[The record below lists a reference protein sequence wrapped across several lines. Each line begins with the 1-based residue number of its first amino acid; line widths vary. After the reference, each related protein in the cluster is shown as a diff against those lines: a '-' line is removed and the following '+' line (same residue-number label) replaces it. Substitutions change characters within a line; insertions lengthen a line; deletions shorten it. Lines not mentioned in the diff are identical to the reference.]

1 MAVCGDRPPFSN
13 RILKVHLWEKGKN
26 FMNKEKNIRWI
37 PVLCFGVL
45 MLGLGSSDSLRG
57 IFSPVFQ
64 EHYSVGGKGLSMM
77 VVISYV
83 GNLLFLSVGG
93 KMMDT
98 FDRKKVA
105 MGMLGIW
112 MAAVL
117 LNVLTD
123 SYPMILLSMFLALG
137 ASTMLNTTVN
147 LLTPMV
153 CAGYAGMMVNIFFFI
168 QGIGTSGSQFL
179 LGRYAFSYNGWKMI
193 NGVLF
198 AVGLVSLGLF
208 AMVNLKPEKRETQS
222 AEGNSQGEQRRKSSD
237 GVVENGIAQ
246 SQNGKKKKPQDMPG
260 ASVFWLLVLMMGF
273 YFIGEHGIM
282 NWMLTYC
289 MNALQMPSHTAS
301 AYLSIF
307 WGGMTVGR
315 LVFAPVVQK
324 LGVRKSLKYF
334 GGAGTVLFV
343 AGVLSGSK
351 GVILL
356 SGSGLL
362 ISILYPTMVLFFQQI
377 YPSSVVATKTG
388 AIISAA
394 TIADIV
400 FNAGFG
406 ALSDSVGIQ
415 ISFLILPVCMV
426 LYYCFYLLLL
436 RVSPSEA

>member
-64 EHYSVGGKGLSMM
+64 EHYSIGGRGLSMM

-179 LGRYAFSYNGWKMI
+179 LGRFAFSYDGWKMI

-208 AMVNLKPEKRETQS
+208 AMVNLKPEKIKPEKIKPKTIQ
-222 AEGNSQGEQRRKSSD
+222 
-237 GVVENGIAQ
+237 
-246 SQNGKKKKPQDMPG
+246 KKKPQDMPG
-260 ASVFWLLVLMMGF
+260 ASIFWLLVLMMGF

-301 AYLSIF
+301 TYLSIF

-343 AGVLSGSK
+343 TGVLSGSK

-356 SGSGLL
+356 SSSGLL

-377 YPSSVVATKTG
+377 YPVSVVATKTG

-406 ALSDSVGIQ
+406 ALSDSMGIQ

-436 RVSPSEA
+436 RVSPSEV

>member
-1 MAVCGDRPPFSN
+1 MAVCWDRPPFSN
-13 RILKVHLWEKGKN
+13 CISRVHLWEKGKD
-26 FMNKEKNIRWI
+26 FMNREKNIRWI

-64 EHYSVGGKGLSMM
+64 EHYGVGGRGLSMM

-198 AVGLVSLGLF
+198 AVGLVSLVLF
-208 AMVNLKPEKRETQS
+208 AMVNLKPEKEKTKPKTIQ
-222 AEGNSQGEQRRKSSD
+222 
-237 GVVENGIAQ
+237 
-246 SQNGKKKKPQDMPG
+246 KKKPQDMPG
-260 ASVFWLLVLMMGF
+260 ASIFWLLVLMMGF

-406 ALSDSVGIQ
+406 ALSDSMGIQ

>member
-1 MAVCGDRPPFSN
+1 MAVCWDRPPFSN
-13 RILKVHLWEKGKN
+13 CISRVHLWEKGKN

-64 EHYSVGGKGLSMM
+64 EHYGVGGRGLSMM

-198 AVGLVSLGLF
+198 AVGLVSLVLF
-208 AMVNLKPEKRETQS
+208 AMVNLKPEKEKTKPKTIQ
-222 AEGNSQGEQRRKSSD
+222 
-237 GVVENGIAQ
+237 
-246 SQNGKKKKPQDMPG
+246 KKKPQDMPG
-260 ASVFWLLVLMMGF
+260 ASIFWLLVLMMGF

-377 YPSSVVATKTG
+377 YPVSVVATKTG

-415 ISFLILPVCMV
+415 VSFLILPACMV
-426 LYYCFYLLLL
+426 LYYGFYLLLL
-436 RVSPSEA
+436 RVSPEERSAR

>member
-179 LGRYAFSYNGWKMI
+179 LGRFAFSYDGWKMI

-208 AMVNLKPEKRETQS
+208 TMVNLKPEKEKTKPKT
-222 AEGNSQGEQRRKSSD
+222 SQ
-237 GVVENGIAQ
+237 
-246 SQNGKKKKPQDMPG
+246 KKKPQDMPG
-260 ASVFWLLVLMMGF
+260 ASIFWLLVLMMGF

-343 AGVLSGSK
+343 TGVLSGSK

-356 SGSGLL
+356 SSSGLL

-377 YPSSVVATKTG
+377 YPVSVVATKTG

-406 ALSDSVGIQ
+406 ALSDSMGIQ

-436 RVSPSEA
+436 RVSPSEV

>member
-1 MAVCGDRPPFSN
+1 MREQNGGLRGQTAIFQPY
-13 RILKVHLWEKGKN
+13 LKVHLWEKGKN

-179 LGRYAFSYNGWKMI
+179 LGRFAFSYDGWKMI

-208 AMVNLKPEKRETQS
+208 TMVNLKPEKEKTKPKT
-222 AEGNSQGEQRRKSSD
+222 SQ
-237 GVVENGIAQ
+237 
-246 SQNGKKKKPQDMPG
+246 KKRPQDMPG
-260 ASVFWLLVLMMGF
+260 ASIFWLLVLMMGF

-343 AGVLSGSK
+343 TGVLSGSK

-356 SGSGLL
+356 SSSGLL

-377 YPSSVVATKTG
+377 YPVSVVATKTG

-406 ALSDSVGIQ
+406 ALSDSMGIQ

-436 RVSPSEA
+436 RVSPSEV

>member
-64 EHYSVGGKGLSMM
+64 EHYSVGGRGLSMM

-179 LGRYAFSYNGWKMI
+179 LGRFAFSYDGWKMI

-208 AMVNLKPEKRETQS
+208 AMVNLKPEKEKTKPKT
-222 AEGNSQGEQRRKSSD
+222 SQ
-237 GVVENGIAQ
+237 
-246 SQNGKKKKPQDMPG
+246 KKKPQDMPG
-260 ASVFWLLVLMMGF
+260 ASIFWLLVLMMGF

-289 MNALQMPSHTAS
+289 MNALQMPSHAAS

-343 AGVLSGSK
+343 TGVLSGSK

-356 SGSGLL
+356 SSSGLL

-377 YPSSVVATKTG
+377 YPVSVVATKTG

-406 ALSDSVGIQ
+406 ALSDSMGIQ

-436 RVSPSEA
+436 RVSPSEV

>member
-1 MAVCGDRPPFSN
+1 MAVCGERPPFSN

-64 EHYSVGGKGLSMM
+64 EHYGVGGRGLSMM

-198 AVGLVSLGLF
+198 AVGLVSLVLF
-208 AMVNLKPEKRETQS
+208 AMVNLKPEKEKTKPKTIQ
-222 AEGNSQGEQRRKSSD
+222 
-237 GVVENGIAQ
+237 
-246 SQNGKKKKPQDMPG
+246 KKKPQDMPG
-260 ASVFWLLVLMMGF
+260 ASIFWLLVLMMGF

-343 AGVLSGSK
+343 AGVLSGSQ

-377 YPSSVVATKTG
+377 YPVSVVATKTG

>member
-153 CAGYAGMMVNIFFFI
+153 WAGYAGMMVNIFFFI

-179 LGRYAFSYNGWKMI
+179 LGRFAFSYDGWKMI

-198 AVGLVSLGLF
+198 AVGLVSLVLF
-208 AMVNLKPEKRETQS
+208 AMVNLKPEKIKPKTIQ
-222 AEGNSQGEQRRKSSD
+222 
-237 GVVENGIAQ
+237 
-246 SQNGKKKKPQDMPG
+246 KKKPQDMPG
-260 ASVFWLLVLMMGF
+260 ASIFWLLVLMMGF

-301 AYLSIF
+301 TYLSIF

-343 AGVLSGSK
+343 TGVLSGSK

-356 SGSGLL
+356 SSSGLL

-377 YPSSVVATKTG
+377 YPVSVVATKTG

-406 ALSDSVGIQ
+406 ALSDSMGIQ

-436 RVSPSEA
+436 RVSPSEV

>member
-1 MAVCGDRPPFSN
+1 MAVCGDRPPFFN

-64 EHYSVGGKGLSMM
+64 EHYSVGGRGLSMM

-179 LGRYAFSYNGWKMI
+179 LGRFAFSYDGWKMI

-208 AMVNLKPEKRETQS
+208 AMVNLKPEKEKTKPKT
-222 AEGNSQGEQRRKSSD
+222 SQ
-237 GVVENGIAQ
+237 
-246 SQNGKKKKPQDMPG
+246 KKKPQDMPG
-260 ASVFWLLVLMMGF
+260 ASIFWLLVLMMGF

-377 YPSSVVATKTG
+377 YPVSVVATKTG

-406 ALSDSVGIQ
+406 ALSDSMGIQ

-436 RVSPSEA
+436 RVSPSEV

>member
-179 LGRYAFSYNGWKMI
+179 LGRFAFSYDGWKMI

-198 AVGLVSLGLF
+198 AVGLVSLVLF
-208 AMVNLKPEKRETQS
+208 AMVNLKPEKIKPKTIQ
-222 AEGNSQGEQRRKSSD
+222 
-237 GVVENGIAQ
+237 
-246 SQNGKKKKPQDMPG
+246 KKKPQDMPG
-260 ASVFWLLVLMMGF
+260 ASIFWLLVLMMGF

-301 AYLSIF
+301 TYLSIF

-343 AGVLSGSK
+343 TGVLSGSK

-356 SGSGLL
+356 SISGLL

-377 YPSSVVATKTG
+377 YPVSVVATKTG

-406 ALSDSVGIQ
+406 ALSDSMGIQ

-436 RVSPSEA
+436 RVSPSEV

>member
-1 MAVCGDRPPFSN
+1 
-13 RILKVHLWEKGKN
+13 
-26 FMNKEKNIRWI
+26 MNKGKNIRWI

-64 EHYSVGGKGLSMM
+64 EHFGVGGKGLSMM
-77 VVISYV
+77 VVISYL

-147 LLTPMV
+147 LLTPLV

-179 LGRYAFSYNGWKMI
+179 LGRYAFSYSGWKMI
-193 NGVLF
+193 NGVLL
-198 AVGLVSLGLF
+198 VIGLVSLGLF
-208 AMVNLKPEKRETQS
+208 AMVNLKTEREKTDDNLKEGQMPSS
-222 AEGNSQGEQRRKSSD
+222 AGRTI
-237 GVVENGIAQ
+237 ENGTMQCQGDENNGFGQ
-246 SQNGKKKKPQDMPG
+246 SQPIKKKKQQDMPG

-301 AYLSIF
+301 TYLSIF

-334 GGAGTVLFV
+334 GGAGTILFV
-343 AGVLSGSK
+343 LGVLSGSK

-377 YPSSVVATKTG
+377 YPASVVATKTG

-415 ISFLILPVCMV
+415 ISFLILPACMV
-426 LYYCFYLLLL
+426 LYYGFYLLLL
-436 RVSPSEA
+436 RVSPSKSGS

>member
-64 EHYSVGGKGLSMM
+64 EHYSVGGRGLSMM

-179 LGRYAFSYNGWKMI
+179 LGRFAFSYDGWKMI

-198 AVGLVSLGLF
+198 AVGLVSLVLF
-208 AMVNLKPEKRETQS
+208 AMVNLKPEKEKTKPKT
-222 AEGNSQGEQRRKSSD
+222 SQ
-237 GVVENGIAQ
+237 
-246 SQNGKKKKPQDMPG
+246 KKKPQDMPG
-260 ASVFWLLVLMMGF
+260 ASIFWLLVLMMGF

-343 AGVLSGSK
+343 TGVLSGSK

-356 SGSGLL
+356 SSSGLL

-377 YPSSVVATKTG
+377 YPVSVVATKTG

-406 ALSDSVGIQ
+406 ALSDSMGIQ

-436 RVSPSEA
+436 RVSPSEV

>member
-26 FMNKEKNIRWI
+26 FMNREKNIRWI

-179 LGRYAFSYNGWKMI
+179 LGRFAFSYDGWKMI

-198 AVGLVSLGLF
+198 AVGLVSLVLF
-208 AMVNLKPEKRETQS
+208 AMVNLKPEKIKPKTIQ
-222 AEGNSQGEQRRKSSD
+222 
-237 GVVENGIAQ
+237 
-246 SQNGKKKKPQDMPG
+246 KKKPQDMPG
-260 ASVFWLLVLMMGF
+260 ASIFWLLVLMMGF

-301 AYLSIF
+301 TYLSIF

-343 AGVLSGSK
+343 TGVLSGSK

-356 SGSGLL
+356 SSSGLL

-377 YPSSVVATKTG
+377 YPVSVVATKTG

-406 ALSDSVGIQ
+406 ALSDSMGIQ

-436 RVSPSEA
+436 RVSPSEV

>member
-13 RILKVHLWEKGKN
+13 RILKVHLWEKGKT

-179 LGRYAFSYNGWKMI
+179 LGRFAFSYDGWKMI

-198 AVGLVSLGLF
+198 AVGLVSLVLF
-208 AMVNLKPEKRETQS
+208 AMVNLKPEKIKPKTIQ
-222 AEGNSQGEQRRKSSD
+222 
-237 GVVENGIAQ
+237 
-246 SQNGKKKKPQDMPG
+246 KKKPQDMPG
-260 ASVFWLLVLMMGF
+260 ASIFWLLVLMMGF

-301 AYLSIF
+301 TYLSIF

-343 AGVLSGSK
+343 TGVLSGSK

-356 SGSGLL
+356 SSSGLL

-377 YPSSVVATKTG
+377 YPVSVVATKTG

-406 ALSDSVGIQ
+406 ALSDSMGIQ

-436 RVSPSEA
+436 RVSPSEV

>member
-1 MAVCGDRPPFSN
+1 
-13 RILKVHLWEKGKN
+13 
-26 FMNKEKNIRWI
+26 MNKEKNIRWI

-64 EHYSVGGKGLSMM
+64 EHYSVGGRGLSMM

-93 KMMDT
+93 KMMAT

-179 LGRYAFSYNGWKMI
+179 LGRFAFSYDGWKMI

-208 AMVNLKPEKRETQS
+208 AMVNLKPEKKKPKT
-222 AEGNSQGEQRRKSSD
+222 SQ
-237 GVVENGIAQ
+237 
-246 SQNGKKKKPQDMPG
+246 KKKPQDMPG
-260 ASVFWLLVLMMGF
+260 ASIFWLLVLMMGF

-343 AGVLSGSK
+343 TGVLSGSK

-356 SGSGLL
+356 SSSGLL

-377 YPSSVVATKTG
+377 YPVSVVATKTG

-406 ALSDSVGIQ
+406 ALSDSMGIQ

-436 RVSPSEA
+436 RVSSLEA

>member
-64 EHYSVGGKGLSMM
+64 EHYSIGGRGLSMM

-179 LGRYAFSYNGWKMI
+179 LGRFAFSYDGWKMI
-193 NGVLF
+193 IGVLF

-208 AMVNLKPEKRETQS
+208 AMVNLKPEKIKPEKIKPKTIQ
-222 AEGNSQGEQRRKSSD
+222 
-237 GVVENGIAQ
+237 
-246 SQNGKKKKPQDMPG
+246 KKKPQDMPG
-260 ASVFWLLVLMMGF
+260 ASIFWLLVLMMGF

-301 AYLSIF
+301 TYLSIF

-343 AGVLSGSK
+343 TGVLSGSK

-356 SGSGLL
+356 SSSGLL

-377 YPSSVVATKTG
+377 YPVSVVATKTG

-406 ALSDSVGIQ
+406 ALSDSMGIQ

-436 RVSPSEA
+436 RVSPSEV

>member
-64 EHYSVGGKGLSMM
+64 EHYSVGGRGLSMM

-179 LGRYAFSYNGWKMI
+179 LGRFAFSYDGWKMI

-198 AVGLVSLGLF
+198 AVGLVSLVLF
-208 AMVNLKPEKRETQS
+208 AMVNLKPEKIKPKTIQ
-222 AEGNSQGEQRRKSSD
+222 
-237 GVVENGIAQ
+237 
-246 SQNGKKKKPQDMPG
+246 KKKPQDMPG
-260 ASVFWLLVLMMGF
+260 ASIFWLLVLMMGF

-301 AYLSIF
+301 TYLSIF

-343 AGVLSGSK
+343 TGVLSGSK

-356 SGSGLL
+356 SSSGLL

-377 YPSSVVATKTG
+377 YPVSVVATKTG

-406 ALSDSVGIQ
+406 ALSDSMGIQ

-436 RVSPSEA
+436 RVSPLEV

>member
-1 MAVCGDRPPFSN
+1 MRKQNGGLRGQTAIFQPY
-13 RILKVHLWEKGKN
+13 LKVHLWEKGKN

-64 EHYSVGGKGLSMM
+64 EHYSVGGRGLSMM

-179 LGRYAFSYNGWKMI
+179 LGRFAFSYDGWKMI

-208 AMVNLKPEKRETQS
+208 AMVNLKPEKEKTKPKT
-222 AEGNSQGEQRRKSSD
+222 SQ
-237 GVVENGIAQ
+237 
-246 SQNGKKKKPQDMPG
+246 KKKPQDMPG
-260 ASVFWLLVLMMGF
+260 ASIFWLLVLMMGF

-343 AGVLSGSK
+343 TGVLSGSK

-356 SGSGLL
+356 SSSGLL

-377 YPSSVVATKTG
+377 YPVSVVATKTG

-406 ALSDSVGIQ
+406 ALSDSMGIQ

-436 RVSPSEA
+436 RVSSLEA

>member
-37 PVLCFGVL
+37 SVLCFGVL

-179 LGRYAFSYNGWKMI
+179 LGRFAFSYDGWKMI

-198 AVGLVSLGLF
+198 AVGLVSLVLF
-208 AMVNLKPEKRETQS
+208 AMVNLKPEKIKPKTIQ
-222 AEGNSQGEQRRKSSD
+222 
-237 GVVENGIAQ
+237 
-246 SQNGKKKKPQDMPG
+246 KKKPQDMPG
-260 ASVFWLLVLMMGF
+260 ASIFWLLVLMMGF

-301 AYLSIF
+301 TYLSIF

-343 AGVLSGSK
+343 TGVLSGSK

-356 SGSGLL
+356 SSSGLL

-377 YPSSVVATKTG
+377 YPVSVVATKTG

-406 ALSDSVGIQ
+406 ALSDSMGIQ

-436 RVSPSEA
+436 RVSPSEV

>member
-64 EHYSVGGKGLSMM
+64 EHYSVGGRGLSMM

-179 LGRYAFSYNGWKMI
+179 LGRFAFSYDGWKMI

-208 AMVNLKPEKRETQS
+208 AMVNLKPEKIKPKTIQ
-222 AEGNSQGEQRRKSSD
+222 
-237 GVVENGIAQ
+237 
-246 SQNGKKKKPQDMPG
+246 KKKPQDMPG
-260 ASVFWLLVLMMGF
+260 ASIFWLLVLMMGF

-343 AGVLSGSK
+343 TGVLSGSK

-356 SGSGLL
+356 SSSGLL

-377 YPSSVVATKTG
+377 YPVSVVATKTG

-406 ALSDSVGIQ
+406 ALSDSMGIQ

-436 RVSPSEA
+436 RVSPSEV